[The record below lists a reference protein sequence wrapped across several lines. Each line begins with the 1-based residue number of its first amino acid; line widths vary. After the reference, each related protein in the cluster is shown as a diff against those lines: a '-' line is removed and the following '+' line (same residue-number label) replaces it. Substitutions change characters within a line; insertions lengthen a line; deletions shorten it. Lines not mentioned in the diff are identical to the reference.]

1 MTPLVVKYARLRRVF
16 PLLLV
21 LGACGG
27 GDVDRGA
34 GSHNNDTTPQFVR
47 SPQSEAILDSLRKR
61 RSAALRTRPDT
72 LGMHADSARVLG
84 AASAKVWVIV
94 MSDFQCEEC
103 GTFASNGLAMLRQ
116 EFIDKGLVRL
126 AFVNNPQQRHF
137 NSRFAAL
144 AALCAAT
151 AGRFWE
157 MHDSLFANQRYW
169 AGMPDP
175 RPYLDSLAVSTGV
188 PAQQQADCRSRNRM
202 LLRLSADIER
212 SRQTAGTDV
221 PVVFVND
228 RRLERDELSAGGLR
242 RAVRAALGEH

>member
-1 MTPLVVKYARLRRVF
+1 MTLLVLKYARLHRVF

-21 LGACGG
+21 LAACGG
-27 GDVDRGA
+27 GNVDRGA
-34 GSHNNDTTPQFVR
+34 SSKGIDTTEQFVR
-47 SPQSEAILDSLRKR
+47 SPQSEAMLDSLRAR
-61 RSAALRTRPDT
+61 RAAALRSRPDT

-103 GTFASNGLAMLRQ
+103 GSFASNGLAMLRQ
-116 EFIDKGLVRL
+116 EFVDKGLVRL

-137 NSRFAAL
+137 NARFAAI

-175 RPYLDSLAVSTGV
+175 RSYFDSLAVSAGV
-188 PAQQQADCRSRNRM
+188 PVQKQADCRSRNRM

-212 SRQTAGTDV
+212 SRQAGGTDL
-221 PVVFVND
+221 PLVFVND
-228 RRLERDELSAGGLR
+228 RRLEHDELSSGGLR